1 VSEPAISVAFFDPAH
16 GLHGSARS
24 GVGIVFERD
33 EPEVLAEPPALAR
46 EGAGWRV
53 GLAGR
58 ADLAFE
64 PLSPQ
69 AKLGGER
76 ARLCRVH
83 GRAGERQIHCL
94 GTVTETRHPAAWR
107 ELDATRWISA
117 LFEPAHAVIAYLRR
131 PRGAAGHGEE
141 STVGWLLDGE
151 DLRSVEDA
159 RLSTVYD
166 GEGRQRSAR
175 LELWLP
181 GEDFPRRLT
190 GEARSGVSLTLEG
203 LHVHA
208 AVFGWRMEGREGAGA
223 YDLTVREEPGRA
235 T

>member
-24 GVGIVFERD
+24 GVAIVFEGD
-33 EPEVLAEPPALAR
+33 EPEVLAEPPTLAR

-53 GLAGR
+53 DLAGR
-58 ADLAFE
+58 AELVFE
-64 PLSPQ
+64 PVSAE
-69 AKLGGER
+69 AKLSGAR
-76 ARLCRVH
+76 ARLCRVR
-83 GRAGERQIHCL
+83 GRAGERQIDCL
-94 GTVTETRHPAAWR
+94 GTVTETRRPPAWR

-117 LFEPAHAVIAYLRR
+117 LFDSAHGLLAYARR

-141 STVGWLLDGE
+141 WTVGWLLDHD
-151 DLRSVEDA
+151 DLLSVDEA

-166 GEGRQRSAR
+166 GEGRQRSAG

-181 GEDFPRRLT
+181 DEDLPRRLT
-190 GEARSGVSLTLEG
+190 GEARAGVSLALEG
-203 LHVHA
+203 LHVHT

-223 YDLTVREEPGRA
+223 YDLTVREEPGA
-235 T
+235 AA

>member
-24 GVGIVFERD
+24 GVAIVFEGD
-33 EPEVLAEPPALAR
+33 EPEVLAEPPTLAR

-53 GLAGR
+53 DLAGR
-58 ADLAFE
+58 AELVFE
-64 PLSPQ
+64 PVSAE
-69 AKLGGER
+69 AKLSGAR
-76 ARLCRVH
+76 ARLCRVR
-83 GRAGERQIHCL
+83 GQAGERQIDCL
-94 GTVTETRHPAAWR
+94 GTVTETRRPPAWR

-117 LFEPAHAVIAYLRR
+117 LFDSAHGLLAYARR

-141 STVGWLLDGE
+141 WTVGWLLDHD
-151 DLRSVEDA
+151 DLLSVDEA

-166 GEGRQRSAR
+166 GEGRQRSAG

-181 GEDFPRRLT
+181 DEDLPRRLT
-190 GEARSGVSLTLEG
+190 GEARAGVSLALEG
-203 LHVHA
+203 LHVHT

-223 YDLTVREEPGRA
+223 YDLTVREEPGA
-235 T
+235 AA